1 MKEVDGVMATSESST
16 VATWRIPRLSI
27 HSFLVFMLIA
37 CMLLAAATRNPN
49 ISHFLNVSIFS
60 PVRAD
65 ALSQTSNEEE
75 TVSNGVYLPSERL
88 RERQFDQAQRL
99 IAGGRMA
106 DATALLDEML
116 TAEQDVFLE
125 SGNANDQT
133 RRSMKALVTEI
144 IGTLPEAGAEAYQ
157 LQFRT
162 RADRHLQTALDE
174 NDDDGI
180 IAVAAG
186 GSTQRPAIVL
196 QF

>member
-1 MKEVDGVMATSESST
+1 MKDVEGVMATSESST
-16 VATWRIPRLSI
+16 VAAWQIPRLSV
-27 HSFLVFMLIA
+27 HSFLVFMPVA
-37 CMLLAAATRNPN
+37 CMLLAVAMRDPN

-65 ALSQTSNEEE
+65 APSQTSNEEE

-106 DATALLDEML
+106 DATALLDKML

-125 SGNANDQT
+125 SGSANDQT

-144 IGTLPEAGAEAYQ
+144 ILS
-157 LQFRT
+157 LI
-162 RADRHLQTALDE
+162 H
-174 NDDDGI
+174 I
-180 IAVAAG
+180 
-186 GSTQRPAIVL
+186 
-196 QF
+196 

>member
-1 MKEVDGVMATSESST
+1 
-16 VATWRIPRLSI
+16 
-27 HSFLVFMLIA
+27 
-37 CMLLAAATRNPN
+37 MLLAVAMRDPN

-125 SGNANDQT
+125 SGSANDQT

-144 IGTLPEAGAEAYQ
+144 IGVRIAIFRQRSMRMMTMELLLLP
-157 LQFRT
+157 
-162 RADRHLQTALDE
+162 
-174 NDDDGI
+174 
-180 IAVAAG
+180 AG
-186 GSTQRPAIVL
+186 GSIQRPATVL